1 MDLSIVGVGHV
12 GLVTAAVFADLGHRV
27 VGLDDDRDK
36 LDTLLAGDVPF
47 HEPGLPELLER
58 VVADGSL
65 TFTDDLS
72 VAVDHGEVIFV
83 CVGTPPL
90 PGGGPDLRFVER
102 VGREVAR
109 HATRET
115 VLVEKS
121 TVPANTGVRL
131 TQVIAH
137 ELEVR
142 RADATAADPDDV
154 HVHVASNPEF
164 LREGVAVKDTAEP
177 DRIVYGTASDYAR
190 DKLREVYAP
199 MVERVGCPVVETD
212 VPTAELIKH
221 ASNAFLATRLSFINA
236 VANVCD
242 RVGADV
248 ELVAKGMGHDAR
260 IGHAFL
266 NAGLG
271 YGGSCFPKDVDA
283 FAHLARQVGY
293 DFGLLEEVRDI
304 NVGQRQVVLDRLR
317 DELWHLQGKTIAILG
332 AAFKP
337 GTDDLREAPAL
348 YLAESLLAEGATVR
362 MYDPVALDGVA
373 EVLPEVER
381 VDDPL
386 EAARGAHAAV
396 IATEWPQIAGLDPSD
411 LKAALDYPIVVDGR
425 NCLDARAAIDAGL
438 HYHGIGRGH
447 LRVR

>member
-27 VGLDDDRDK
+27 IGLDDDADK
-36 LDTLLAGDVPF
+36 LATLRAGGVPF

-58 VVADGSL
+58 VTGDGSL
-65 TFTDDLS
+65 TFTGDLEE
-72 VAVDHGEVIFV
+72 AVHHAEVVFV

-102 VGREVAR
+102 VGQQVAR
-109 HATRET
+109 HATREL

-121 TVPANTGVRL
+121 TVPANTGARL
-131 TQVIAH
+131 TQVIARERAALGRG
-137 ELEVR
+137 EL
-142 RADATAADPDDV
+142 A
-154 HVHVASNPEF
+154 VHVASNPEF

-177 DRIVYGTASDYAR
+177 DRIVYGTASDFAR

-242 RVGADV
+242 RVGADIEV
-248 ELVAKGMGHDAR
+248 VAEGMGYDAR
-260 IGHAFL
+260 IGPAFL
-266 NAGLG
+266 SAGLG

-283 FAHLARQVGY
+283 FAYIAREVGY
-293 DFGLLEEVRDI
+293 EFRLLEEVRAV
-304 NVGQRQVVLDRLR
+304 NAGQRKVVLDRLR
-317 DELWHLQGKTIAILG
+317 DELWHLQDKTVAILG

-348 YLAESLLAEGATVR
+348 YLARDLLAEGAHVR
-362 MYDPVALDGVA
+362 IYDPVALEGVA
-373 EVLPEVER
+373 AELPEVEL
-381 VDDPL
+381 VTDPM
-386 EAARGAHAAV
+386 EAVRGAHAAV
-396 IATEWPQIAGLDPSD
+396 IATEWDEIASLDPVD
-411 LKAALDYPIVVDGR
+411 LKEALGYPIVVDGR
-425 NCLDARAAIDAGL
+425 NCLDAEAALAAGL

-447 LRVR
+447 LRSR